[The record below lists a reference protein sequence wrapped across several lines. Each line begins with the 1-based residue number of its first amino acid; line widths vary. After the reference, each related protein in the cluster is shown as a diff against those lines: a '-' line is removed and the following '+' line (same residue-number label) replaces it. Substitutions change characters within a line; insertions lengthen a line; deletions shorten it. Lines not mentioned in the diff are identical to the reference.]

1 MGLARGDE
9 PRVMARDS
17 PLLAEFSAEHRGLCG
32 CPVCYF
38 KALLSN
44 ISGQVYLSQPNPP
57 ENVLLVR
64 VSLREKPRARQ
75 HRILVRLNRFAK
87 QTHVPQALP
96 RPLRPK
102 RTTMEALLN
111 QSRAL
116 CPFLQR
122 TSPASLRSLSTPSR
136 ANASPGGG
144 TISNLQ
150 VIARRC
156 PVMSK
161 ALAVQSARMASSK
174 SFGTLAGRASGTTSV
189 NGVCAAAGKKRF
201 HTTASK
207 EAAVDHD
214 AHRNHANIPPTFP
227 KAGPVLEP
235 TMVNGVAVYPGPK
248 PEAPASKTF
257 DYEGFYNNELDKKHK
272 DKSYRYFNNINR
284 LAREFPRAHMSAP
297 EERVTVW
304 CANDYLGMGRNPQVL
319 RTMHETL
326 DNYGAGAGGTRN
338 ISGHNQ
344 HAVGLESTLAKL
356 HGKESALVFSS
367 CYVANDAT
375 LATLGSKLPDCV
387 ILSDSLNHASM
398 IQGIRH
404 SGAKKM
410 VFKHNDLR
418 DLEQKL
424 ASLPLS
430 VPKIIA
436 FESVYSM
443 CGSIAP
449 IEEICDLADKYGAIT
464 FLDEV
469 HAVGMYG
476 PHGAGVAEH
485 LDFDTYASLDT
496 ANPKSTKGTIMDRID
511 IITGTLGKAYGCV
524 GGYIAGSV
532 SFVDTIRSLAPG
544 FIFTTSL
551 PPATMAG
558 ATTSIKYQASYGRDR
573 TLQQLHTRAV
583 KAELTAKDIPVIPN
597 PSHIIPILVGD
608 AEVAKTASDMLL
620 KDYGV
625 YVQAINYPT
634 VPRGEERLR
643 VTPTPGHVKPYRD
656 HLVHALQGV
665 WERLGIRKTSD
676 WKAAGGFLGVGVDDD
691 KNRPLWTNEQLGLR
705 EGENLEEALDRE
717 LRADALHRQRMMTD
731 LQKEE
736 LMAHANANAVVAPA
750 STLVGVAA

>member
-1 MGLARGDE
+1 
-9 PRVMARDS
+9 
-17 PLLAEFSAEHRGLCG
+17 
-32 CPVCYF
+32 
-38 KALLSN
+38 
-44 ISGQVYLSQPNPP
+44 
-57 ENVLLVR
+57 
-64 VSLREKPRARQ
+64 
-75 HRILVRLNRFAK
+75 
-87 QTHVPQALP
+87 
-96 RPLRPK
+96 
-102 RTTMEALLN
+102 MEALLN
-111 QSRAL
+111 QSRSL

-122 TSPASLRSLSTPSR
+122 TSPAALRALSTPAR
-136 ANASPGGG
+136 QPNAGPSPRGG

-156 PVMSK
+156 PIMSK
-161 ALAVQSARMASSK
+161 ALAVQSARMATPRAFST
-174 SFGTLAGRASGTTSV
+174 FAGGVSGGGAKGVKGMRAPG
-189 NGVCAAAGKKRF
+189 AGKRRF
-201 HTTASK
+201 HTSASK
-207 EAAVDHD
+207 EAAIGQGAAVRKHENV
-214 AHRNHANIPPTFP
+214 HPPLSEVQ
-227 KAGPVLEP
+227 AGKPAMAE
-235 TMVNGVAVYPGPK
+235 TMTVFPGPK
-248 PEAPASKTF
+248 PEAPSISKF
-257 DYEGFYNNELDKKHK
+257 DYEGFYNNELEKKHK

-284 LAREFPRAHMSAP
+284 LAQNFPRAHMSDAH
-297 EERVTVW
+297 EQVTVW
-304 CANDYLGMGRNPQVL
+304 CANDYLGMGRNPKVL

-344 HAVGLESTLAKL
+344 HAVGLEEALAKL
-356 HGKESALVFSS
+356 HGKDAALVFSS
-367 CYVANDAT
+367 CFVANDAT

-410 VFKHNDLR
+410 VFKHNDLQ

-430 VPKIIA
+430 IPKIIA

-443 CGSIAP
+443 CGSVAP
-449 IEEICDLADKYGAIT
+449 IEKICDLADKYGAIT

-485 LDFDTYASLDT
+485 LDFDAYASLDT
-496 ANPKSTKGTIMDRID
+496 SNPMSTRGTIMDRID

-524 GGYIAGSV
+524 GGYIAGSA

-558 ATTSIKYQASYGRDR
+558 ATTAIKYQSSYGRDR

-583 KAELTAKDIPVIPN
+583 KAELTANDIPVIPN
-597 PSHIIPILVGD
+597 PSHIVPILVGD
-608 AEVAKTASDMLL
+608 AEVARQASDMLL
-620 KDYGV
+620 RDHGI

-643 VTPTPGHVKPYRD
+643 VTPTPGHIKPYRD
-656 HLVHALQGV
+656 ELVQALRCV

-676 WKAAGGFLGVGVDDD
+676 WKAAGGFLGVGVEDSAE
-691 KNRPLWTNEQLGLR
+691 NRPLWSDAQLGLSAGEDVEQALER
-705 EGENLEEALDRE
+705 EF
-717 LRADALHRQRMMTD
+717 RAEALHREQMMLEMQQAD
-731 LQKEE
+731 LK
-736 LMAHANANAVVAPA
+736 AHVHVNNTGSAAATP
-750 STLVGVAA
+750 VGVAA

>member
-1 MGLARGDE
+1 
-9 PRVMARDS
+9 
-17 PLLAEFSAEHRGLCG
+17 
-32 CPVCYF
+32 
-38 KALLSN
+38 
-44 ISGQVYLSQPNPP
+44 
-57 ENVLLVR
+57 
-64 VSLREKPRARQ
+64 
-75 HRILVRLNRFAK
+75 
-87 QTHVPQALP
+87 
-96 RPLRPK
+96 
-102 RTTMEALLN
+102 MEALLN
-111 QSRAL
+111 QSRSL

-122 TSPASLRSLSTPSR
+122 TSPATLRALSTPSR
-136 ANASPGGG
+136 PNASPGGG

-161 ALAVQSARMASSK
+161 ALAVQSARLATPKAFSTFAGAASC
-174 SFGTLAGRASGTTSV
+174 GTNSV
-189 NGVCAAAGKKRF
+189 KGMRGPVAAPGKKSF
-201 HTTASK
+201 HTTAGK
-207 EAAVDHD
+207 EATIGQDSIRKREDV
-214 AHRNHANIPPTFP
+214 PPTISKVKIGKP
-227 KAGPVLEP
+227 ALANA
-235 TMVNGVAVYPGPK
+235 TAVYPGPR
-248 PEAPASKTF
+248 PEVPLSRKF
-257 DYEGFYNNELDKKHK
+257 DYEGFYNNELEKKHK

-284 LAREFPRAHMSAP
+284 LARDFPRAHMSSP
-297 EERVTVW
+297 EEQVTVW
-304 CANDYLGMGRNPQVL
+304 CANDYLGMGRNPKVL
-319 RTMHETL
+319 RTMHQTL
-326 DNYGAGAGGTRN
+326 DTYGAGAGGTRN

-344 HAVGLESTLAKL
+344 HAVGLEDAIARL
-356 HGKESALVFSS
+356 HGKDGALVFSS

-410 VFKHNDLR
+410 VFKHNDLQ

-430 VPKIIA
+430 TPKIIA

-496 ANPKSTKGTIMDRID
+496 NNPKRTTGTVMDRID

-524 GGYIAGSV
+524 GGYIAGSA

-573 TLQQLHTRAV
+573 ILQQLHTRAV
-583 KAELTAKDIPVIPN
+583 KAELEAKDIPVIPN

-608 AEVAKTASDMLL
+608 AEVAKKASDMLL
-620 KDYGV
+620 DDYGI

-656 HLVHALQGV
+656 HLVQALQGV

-676 WKAAGGFLGVGVDDD
+676 WKAAGGFLGVGVDDT
-691 KNRPLWTNEQLGLR
+691 KNRPLWTDAQLGLP
-705 EGENLEEALDRE
+705 EGENLEEALERE
-717 LRADALHRQRMMTD
+717 LNAEALHRQQMMLD
-731 LQKEE
+731 MQKED
-736 LMAHANANAVVAPA
+736 LKAHAHVNEAAAVATPI
-750 STLVGVAA
+750 GVAA

>member
-1 MGLARGDE
+1 
-9 PRVMARDS
+9 
-17 PLLAEFSAEHRGLCG
+17 
-32 CPVCYF
+32 
-38 KALLSN
+38 
-44 ISGQVYLSQPNPP
+44 
-57 ENVLLVR
+57 
-64 VSLREKPRARQ
+64 
-75 HRILVRLNRFAK
+75 
-87 QTHVPQALP
+87 
-96 RPLRPK
+96 
-102 RTTMEALLN
+102 MEALLN
-111 QSRAL
+111 QSRSL

-122 TSPASLRSLSTPSR
+122 TSPATLRALSTPSR
-136 ANASPGGG
+136 PHASPGGG

-161 ALAVQSARMASSK
+161 ALAVQSARMATAKAFST
-174 SFGTLAGRASGTTSV
+174 FAGAGPGGS
-189 NGVCAAAGKKRF
+189 NGVKGMRAAPGKKRF

-207 EAAVDHD
+207 AATFGQDSIRKHEDVHPTL
-214 AHRNHANIPPTFP
+214 AKVKAAKPVMAMANATS
-227 KAGPVLEP
+227 
-235 TMVNGVAVYPGPK
+235 VYPGPK
-248 PEAPASKTF
+248 PEAPASKKF
-257 DYEGFYNNELDKKHK
+257 DYEGFYNNELEKKHK

-284 LAREFPRAHMSAP
+284 LARDFPRAHMSAP

-344 HAVGLESTLAKL
+344 HAVGLENALAKL
-356 HGKESALVFSS
+356 HGKEGALVFTS

-410 VFKHNDLR
+410 VFRHNDLQ

-443 CGSIAP
+443 CGSVAP
-449 IEEICDLADKYGAIT
+449 IAEICDLADKYGAIT

-496 ANPKSTKGTIMDRID
+496 NNPKSTTGTIMDRID

-524 GGYIAGSV
+524 GGYIAGSA

-573 TLQQLHTRAV
+573 ILQQLHTRAV
-583 KAELTAKDIPVIPN
+583 KAELNAKDIPVIPN

-608 AEVAKTASDMLL
+608 AEVAKQASDMLL
-620 KDYGV
+620 KDYGI

-656 HLVHALQGV
+656 HLVQALQGV

-676 WKAAGGFLGVGVDDD
+676 WKAAGGFLDVGVDDD
-691 KNRPLWTNEQLGLR
+691 AKNRPLWNDAQLGLR
-705 EGENLEEALDRE
+705 KGENLEEALERE
-717 LRADALHRQRMMTD
+717 LKAEALHRQQMVLDM
-731 LQKEE
+731 QKED
-736 LMAHANANAVVAPA
+736 LKAHVHVNESAAAATP
-750 STLVGVAA
+750 VGVAA